1 MIDWSVDTVGKT
13 IKKFLRKYWKLNH
26 KENLKAWK
34 ICLMLYYNFPSHQKS
49 SKKCSAVFT
58 PRNGRRWRTL
68 ILLII
73 ANTFRSNP
81 KVCELKLIE
90 TLHATVYIV
99 IRQQLIILSTKFS
112 HNKNRWIFEA
122 TQNDFIRNFP
132 RLSHNFLCFILE
144 CHCRTINLKNVVWTS
159 KQMVTKIFIQ
169 VKGFLQLINPAS
181 DEFCG
186 WALTLSVWEMKL
198 SLKICLA
205 EGPRLN
211 LRENQLS
218 SFPSSSDAVSHS
230 FLFSC
235 FGAEIYSLVVVSHTD
250 DCDIKSHTQHRMQEN
265 AFMTRQSLLFAKW
278 FYSGTIQHQAL
289 CEDSMSGVSVTR
301 EILAFQF

>member
-1 MIDWSVDTVGKT
+1 
-13 IKKFLRKYWKLNH
+13 
-26 KENLKAWK
+26 
-34 ICLMLYYNFPSHQKS
+34 MLYYNFPSHQKS

-58 PRNGRRWRTL
+58 PRNGWRWRTL
-68 ILLII
+68 ISPRLLSVIFD
-73 ANTFRSNP
+73 TPHQSEYFQKQP
-81 KVCELKLIE
+81 KSLWIE

-99 IRQQLIILSTKFS
+99 IRQQLIIHSTNFS
-112 HNKNRWIFEA
+112 HKNRWIFEA
-122 TQNDFIRNFP
+122 TQNDFIHNFP

-159 KQMVTKIFIQ
+159 KQMATKIFIQ

-198 SLKICLA
+198 SLKICFA
-205 EGPRLN
+205 EGLRLN

-218 SFPSSSDAVSHS
+218 SSPSSSDAVSHS

-278 FYSGTIQHQAL
+278 FYSGTILHQAL